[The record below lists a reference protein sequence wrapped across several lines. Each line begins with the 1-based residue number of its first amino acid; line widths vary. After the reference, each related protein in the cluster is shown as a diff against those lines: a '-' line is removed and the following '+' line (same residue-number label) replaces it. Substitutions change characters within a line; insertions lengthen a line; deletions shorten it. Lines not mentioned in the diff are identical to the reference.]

1 VAAKKKVLVVDTI
14 SPKTRVLSRKYLT
27 PEAEIFFCD
36 TDADIDEHI
45 ATADVLITST
55 KGVSKELLARAPK
68 CIMIQKYG
76 AGVNNI
82 AINEASKRGIPVGYT
97 AGQNSRS
104 VAEYAVMLM
113 LAVLKHIT
121 TAHGK
126 LVNEG
131 LWLKAVLRDNCYELS
146 HKKVGIIGLGNIGRQ
161 VAGLLQGFQ
170 CEISYYDVLR
180 LPDEQE
186 VKLGVRFADLDA
198 LLRES
203 DIVTLHAPLTGQTR
217 HLMNEERLRAM
228 KPTAILINTSRGS
241 LVDEKAL
248 VRVLESG
255 HLLGAGIDVYEC
267 EPIDQHHPLANIE
280 RVVLSPHNGGGTNEA
295 MEAVVRDACQN
306 INALLTEGRIADEK
320 AIVNMKELAAF
331 GAAKA

>member
-1 VAAKKKVLVVDTI
+1 MGAKKKVLVVDKI
-14 SPKTRVLSRKYLT
+14 SPKTRLLSRKYLT
-27 PEAEIFFCD
+27 PEAEIFFYD
-36 TDADIDEHI
+36 KDSDVEEHI

-82 AINEASKRGIPVGYT
+82 AIDEATKRGIPIGYSG

-113 LAVLKHIT
+113 LAVCKHIT

-126 LVNEG
+126 LVGEG
-131 LWLKAVLRDNCYELS
+131 LWLKAVLRDTCYELS
-146 HKKVGIIGLGNIGRQ
+146 YKKVGIIGLGNIGRQ
-161 VAGLLQGFQ
+161 VVALLRGFQ
-170 CEISYYDVLR
+170 CEISYYDVFR
-180 LPDEQE
+180 LPAEQE
-186 VKLGVRFADLDA
+186 EKLGVRFAGLDA

-203 DIVTLHAPLTGQTR
+203 DVVSLHAPLTDQTR
-217 HLMNEERLRAM
+217 HLMNEERLRTM

-255 HLLGAGIDVYEC
+255 HLLGAGIDVYET
-267 EPIDQHHPLANIE
+267 EPIDQHHPLAKIE

-295 MEAVVRDACQN
+295 IEAVVRDACQN
-306 INALLTEGRIADEK
+306 INSILIEGRIANEK
-320 AIVNMKELAAF
+320 AIVNMKELAAP
-331 GAAKA
+331 A

>member
-1 VAAKKKVLVVDTI
+1 MGAKKKVLVVDKI
-14 SPKTRVLSRKYLT
+14 SPKTRLLSRKYLT
-27 PEAEIFFCD
+27 PEAEIFFYD
-36 TDADIDEHI
+36 KDSDVEEHI

-82 AINEASKRGIPVGYT
+82 AIDEATKRGIPVGYSG

-113 LAVLKHIT
+113 LAVCKHIT

-126 LVNEG
+126 LVGEG
-131 LWLKAVLRDNCYELS
+131 LWLKAVLRDTCYELS
-146 HKKVGIIGLGNIGRQ
+146 YKKVGIIGLGNIGRQ
-161 VAGLLQGFQ
+161 VVALLRGFQ
-170 CEISYYDVLR
+170 CEISYYDVFC
-180 LPDEQE
+180 LPAEQE
-186 VKLGVRFADLDA
+186 EKLGVRFAGLDA

-203 DIVTLHAPLTGQTR
+203 DVVSLHAPLTDQTR
-217 HLMNEERLRAM
+217 HLMNEERLRTM

-255 HLLGAGIDVYEC
+255 HLLGAGIDVYET
-267 EPIDQHHPLANIE
+267 EPIDQHHPLAKIE

-295 MEAVVRDACQN
+295 IEAVVRDACQN
-306 INALLTEGRIADEK
+306 INSILIEGRIANEK
-320 AIVNMKELAAF
+320 AIVNMKELAAP
-331 GAAKA
+331 A

>member
-1 VAAKKKVLVVDTI
+1 MGAKKKVLVVDKI
-14 SPKTRVLSRKYLT
+14 SPKTRLLSRKYLT
-27 PEAEIFFCD
+27 PEAEIFFYD
-36 TDADIDEHI
+36 KDSDVEEHI

-82 AINEASKRGIPVGYT
+82 AIDEATKRGIPVGYSG

-104 VAEYAVMLM
+104 VTEYAVMLM
-113 LAVLKHIT
+113 LAVCKHIT

-126 LVNEG
+126 LVGEG
-131 LWLKAVLRDNCYELS
+131 LWLKAVLRDTCYELS
-146 HKKVGIIGLGNIGRQ
+146 YKKVGIIGLGNIGRQ
-161 VAGLLQGFQ
+161 VVALLRGFQ
-170 CEISYYDVLR
+170 CEISYYDVFH
-180 LPDEQE
+180 LPAEQE
-186 VKLGVRFADLDA
+186 EKLGVRFAGLDA

-203 DIVTLHAPLTGQTR
+203 DVVSLHAPLTDQTR
-217 HLMNEERLRAM
+217 HLMNEERLRTM

-255 HLLGAGIDVYEC
+255 HLLGAGIDVYET
-267 EPIDQHHPLANIE
+267 EPIDQHHPLAKIE

-295 MEAVVRDACQN
+295 IEAVVRDACQN
-306 INALLTEGRIADEK
+306 INSILIEGRIANEK
-320 AIVNMKELAAF
+320 AIVNMKELAAP
-331 GAAKA
+331 A

>member
-1 VAAKKKVLVVDTI
+1 
-14 SPKTRVLSRKYLT
+14 LT
-27 PEAEIFFCD
+27 PEAEIFFYD
-36 TDADIDEHI
+36 KDSDVEEHI

-82 AINEASKRGIPVGYT
+82 AIDEATKRGIPVGYSG

-113 LAVLKHIT
+113 LAVCKHIT

-126 LVNEG
+126 LVGEG
-131 LWLKAVLRDNCYELS
+131 LWLKAVLRDTCYELS
-146 HKKVGIIGLGNIGRQ
+146 YKKVGIIGLGNIGRQ
-161 VAGLLQGFQ
+161 VVALLRGFQ
-170 CEISYYDVLR
+170 CEISYYDVFH
-180 LPDEQE
+180 LPAEQE
-186 VKLGVRFADLDA
+186 EKLGVRFAGLDA

-203 DIVTLHAPLTGQTR
+203 DVVSLHAPLTDQTR
-217 HLMNEERLRAM
+217 HLMNEERLRTM

-255 HLLGAGIDVYEC
+255 HLLGAGIDVYET
-267 EPIDQHHPLANIE
+267 EPIDQHHPLAKIE

-295 MEAVVRDACQN
+295 IEAVVRDACQN
-306 INALLTEGRIADEK
+306 INSILIEGRIANEK
-320 AIVNMKELAAF
+320 AIVNMKELAAP
-331 GAAKA
+331 A

>member
-1 VAAKKKVLVVDTI
+1 MGAKKKVLVVDKI
-14 SPKTRVLSRKYLT
+14 SPKTRLLSRKYLT
-27 PEAEIFFCD
+27 PEAEIFFYD
-36 TDADIDEHI
+36 KDSDVEEHI

-82 AINEASKRGIPVGYT
+82 AIDEATKRGIPVGYSG

-113 LAVLKHIT
+113 LAVCKHIT

-126 LVNEG
+126 LVGEG
-131 LWLKAVLRDNCYELS
+131 LWLKAVLRDTCYELS
-146 HKKVGIIGLGNIGRQ
+146 YKKVGIIGLGNIGRQ
-161 VAGLLQGFQ
+161 VVALLRGFQ
-170 CEISYYDVLR
+170 CEISYYDVFH
-180 LPDEQE
+180 LPAEQE
-186 VKLGVRFADLDA
+186 EKLGVRFAGLDA

-203 DIVTLHAPLTGQTR
+203 DVVSLHAPLTDQTR
-217 HLMNEERLRAM
+217 HLMNEERLRTM

-255 HLLGAGIDVYEC
+255 HLLGAGIDVYET
-267 EPIDQHHPLANIE
+267 EPIDQHHPLAKIE

-295 MEAVVRDACQN
+295 IEAVVRDACQN
-306 INALLTEGRIADEK
+306 INSILIEGRIANEK
-320 AIVNMKELAAF
+320 AIVNMKELAAP
-331 GAAKA
+331 A

>member
-1 VAAKKKVLVVDTI
+1 MGAKKKVLVVDKI
-14 SPKTRVLSRKYLT
+14 SPKTRLLSRKYLT
-27 PEAEIFFCD
+27 PEAEIFFYD
-36 TDADIDEHI
+36 KDSDVEEHI

-82 AINEASKRGIPVGYT
+82 AIDEATKRGIPVGYSG

-113 LAVLKHIT
+113 LAVCKHIT

-126 LVNEG
+126 LVGEG
-131 LWLKAVLRDNCYELS
+131 LWLKAVLRDTCYELS
-146 HKKVGIIGLGNIGRQ
+146 YKKVGIIGLGNIGRQ
-161 VAGLLQGFQ
+161 VVALLRGFQ
-170 CEISYYDVLR
+170 CEISYYDVFR
-180 LPDEQE
+180 LPAEQE
-186 VKLGVRFADLDA
+186 EKLGVRFAGLDA

-203 DIVTLHAPLTGQTR
+203 DVVSLHAPLTDQTR
-217 HLMNEERLRAM
+217 HLMNEERLRTM

-255 HLLGAGIDVYEC
+255 HLLGAGIDVYET
-267 EPIDQHHPLANIE
+267 EPIDQHHPLAKIE

-295 MEAVVRDACQN
+295 IEAVVRDACQN
-306 INALLTEGRIADEK
+306 INSILIEGRIANEK
-320 AIVNMKELAAF
+320 AIVNMKELAAP
-331 GAAKA
+331 A

>member
-1 VAAKKKVLVVDTI
+1 VGAKKKVLVVDKI
-14 SPKTRVLSRKYLT
+14 SPKTRLLSRKYLT
-27 PEAEIFFCD
+27 PEAEIFFYD
-36 TDADIDEHI
+36 KDSDVEEHV

-82 AINEASKRGIPVGYT
+82 AIDEATKRGIPVGYSG
-97 AGQNSRS
+97 AGQNARS

-113 LAVLKHIT
+113 LAVCKHIT

-126 LVNEG
+126 LVGEG
-131 LWLKAVLRDNCYELS
+131 LWLKAVLRDTCYELS
-146 HKKVGIIGLGNIGRQ
+146 YKKVGIIGLGNIGRQ
-161 VAGLLQGFQ
+161 VVALLRGFQ
-170 CEISYYDVLR
+170 CEVSYYDVFR
-180 LPDEQE
+180 LPAEQE
-186 VKLGVRFADLDA
+186 EKLGVRFAGLDA

-203 DIVTLHAPLTGQTR
+203 DVVSLHAPLTDQTR
-217 HLMNEERLRAM
+217 HLMNEERLRIM

-255 HLLGAGIDVYEC
+255 HLLGAGIDVYET
-267 EPIDQHHPLANIE
+267 EPIDQHHPLAKIE

-295 MEAVVRDACQN
+295 IEAVVRDACQN
-306 INALLTEGRIADEK
+306 INSILIEGRIANEK
-320 AIVNMKELAAF
+320 AIVNMKELAAP
-331 GAAKA
+331 A

>member
-1 VAAKKKVLVVDTI
+1 VGAKKKVLVVDKI
-14 SPKTRVLSRKYLT
+14 SPKTRLLSRKYLT
-27 PEAEIFFCD
+27 PEAEIFFYD
-36 TDADIDEHI
+36 KDSDVEEHI

-82 AINEASKRGIPVGYT
+82 AIGEATKRGIPVGYSGG
-97 AGQNSRS
+97 GQNSRS

-113 LAVLKHIT
+113 LAVCKHIT

-126 LVNEG
+126 LVGEG
-131 LWLKAVLRDNCYELS
+131 LWLKAVLRDTCYELS
-146 HKKVGIIGLGNIGRQ
+146 YKKVGIIGLGNIGRQ
-161 VAGLLQGFQ
+161 VVALLRGFQ
-170 CEISYYDVLR
+170 CEISYYDVFH
-180 LPDEQE
+180 LPAEQE
-186 VKLGVRFADLDA
+186 EKLGVRFAGLDA

-203 DIVTLHAPLTGQTR
+203 DVVSLHAPLTDQTR
-217 HLMNEERLRAM
+217 HLMNEERLRTM

-255 HLLGAGIDVYEC
+255 HLLGAGIDVYET
-267 EPIDQHHPLANIE
+267 EPIDQHHPLAKIE

-295 MEAVVRDACQN
+295 IEAVVRDACQN
-306 INALLTEGRIADEK
+306 INSILIEGRIANEK
-320 AIVNMKELAAF
+320 AIVNMKELAAP
-331 GAAKA
+331 A

>member
-1 VAAKKKVLVVDTI
+1 VGAKKKVLVVDKI
-14 SPKTRVLSRKYLT
+14 SPKTRLLSRKYLT
-27 PEAEIFFCD
+27 PEAEIFFYD
-36 TDADIDEHI
+36 KDSDVEEHI

-82 AINEASKRGIPVGYT
+82 AIDEATKRGIPVGYSG

-113 LAVLKHIT
+113 LAVCKHIT

-126 LVNEG
+126 LVGEG
-131 LWLKAVLRDNCYELS
+131 LWLKAVLRDTCYELS
-146 HKKVGIIGLGNIGRQ
+146 YKKVGIIGLGNIGRQ
-161 VAGLLQGFQ
+161 VVALLRGFQ
-170 CEISYYDVLR
+170 CEISYYDVFH
-180 LPDEQE
+180 LPAEQE
-186 VKLGVRFADLDA
+186 EKLGVRFAGLDA

-203 DIVTLHAPLTGQTR
+203 DVVSLHAPLTDQTR
-217 HLMNEERLRAM
+217 HLMNEERLRTM

-255 HLLGAGIDVYEC
+255 HLLGAGIDVYET
-267 EPIDQHHPLANIE
+267 EPIDQHHPLAKIE

-295 MEAVVRDACQN
+295 IEAVVRDACQN
-306 INALLTEGRIADEK
+306 INSILIEGRIANEK
-320 AIVNMKELAAF
+320 AIVNMKELAAP
-331 GAAKA
+331 A